1 MSRMNKAAAALG
13 GPKAWRKSIGGAV
26 LSIKDCQCPPH
37 VPGTAHWMQL
47 MFQVA
52 RSRESARRI
61 RSSSG
66 SRQGPLKGRH
76 LPICFDYVR
85 HHVFLTRIASH
96 AVSKRS
102 PLMRAHVNA
111 DRGTRLG
118 GMSAPPHL
126 GSWSHTS
133 ARRASAQSA
142 AIPPPNGAEL
152 TLLKPQL
159 LLRHG
164 SAMSSVA
171 LGLQLFPHWLDFTNC
186 YAAKARRIFSKARL
200 TCIFTAISVVSR
212 IWAISLYR

>member
-1 MSRMNKAAAALG
+1 MDKAAAALG
-13 GPKAWRKSIGGAV
+13 RPKAWRKSIGGAF
-26 LSIKDCQCPPH
+26 LSIKDCQCLPH
-37 VPGTAHWMQL
+37 VPRPARWMRL

-52 RSRESARRI
+52 RSQESVRRI

-66 SRQGPLKGRH
+66 SRHGPLKGRH

-85 HHVFLTRIASH
+85 RHVFLARIASR

-102 PLMRAHVNA
+102 PSMRAHVNA

-152 TLLKPQL
+152 PLLMSQL

-164 SAMSSVA
+164 SSISSVA
-171 LGLQLFPHWLDFTNC
+171 LGFQLFPHWLDFTYC
-186 YAAKARRIFSKARL
+186 
-200 TCIFTAISVVSR
+200 
-212 IWAISLYR
+212 